1 MTKYRHNKNTNQQ
14 HYQKEKTLYKEILIP
29 TISAIIGSVV
39 TILISQIFFYGNTKS
54 QVEFELRKEIY
65 KEQLPVINR
74 ILNMTNEFTLITKPF
89 VFKDGGVLAKAIVYI
104 DSNNT
109 VVRRDTI
116 AYKDT
121 TINITL
127 PDFIYE
133 ENKRYIFITN
143 INKFKA
149 QISAIEYDQDLISV
163 IEEVL
168 YFIDTNPIPENIN
181 TQIMFNTKWNDNE
194 NIEKWYLLISRLR
207 AICVKKKQEF
217 KLK

>member
-1 MTKYRHNKNTNQQ
+1 M
-14 HYQKEKTLYKEILIP
+14 
-29 TISAIIGSVV
+29 
-39 TILISQIFFYGNTKS
+39 
-54 QVEFELRKEIY
+54 
-65 KEQLPVINR
+65 
-74 ILNMTNEFTLITKPF
+74 
-89 VFKDGGVLAKAIVYI
+89 
-104 DSNNT
+104 
-109 VVRRDTI
+109 
-116 AYKDT
+116 
-121 TINITL
+121 
-127 PDFIYE
+127 
-133 ENKRYIFITN
+133 KRYIFITN
-143 INKFKA
+143 INKLKA